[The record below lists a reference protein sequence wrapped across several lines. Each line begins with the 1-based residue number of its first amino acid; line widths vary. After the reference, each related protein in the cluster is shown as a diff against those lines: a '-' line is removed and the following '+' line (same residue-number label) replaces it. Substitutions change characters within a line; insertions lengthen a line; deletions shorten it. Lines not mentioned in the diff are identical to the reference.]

1 MPMRVLIVE
10 DTPDVGEAIVASLS
24 RAGYAVDW
32 QMTGEGARD
41 ALNVQSYDLII
52 LDVMLPDIDGFTLLA
67 EIRARKI
74 DTAVLVLTAR
84 SQVDDRVGALDLGA
98 DDYLVKPFDFREL
111 EARARALARRRHGA
125 TVSRLEVGDVVL
137 DQAARL
143 VTVAGQRV
151 DLTRR
156 EVALLEVL
164 MARPQRVFS
173 KPELLN
179 QLFGFGEEANENA
192 IELYV
197 ARLRRKLGQAGMEI
211 KTVRGVGYQ
220 AGPVD
225 EKR

>member
-1 MPMRVLIVE
+1 MRVLIVE

-41 ALNVQSYDLII
+41 ALNVQTYDLII
-52 LDVMLPDIDGFTLLA
+52 LDVMLPDIDGFTLLG
-67 EIRARKI
+67 EIRSRKI

-84 SQVDDRVGALDLGA
+84 SQVDDRVSALDLGA

-111 EARARALARRRHGA
+111 EARARALARRRHGTA
-125 TVSRLEVGDVVL
+125 VSRLEVGDVVL

-173 KPELLN
+173 KGDLLN
-179 QLFGFGEEANENA
+179 QLFGFGEDAGENA

-197 ARLRRKLGQAGMEI
+197 ARLRRKLGSASMEI
-211 KTVRGVGYQ
+211 KTLRGLGYQ
-220 AGPVD
+220 AGTVD
-225 EKR
+225 DKK

>member
-1 MPMRVLIVE
+1 MRVLIVE
-10 DTPDVGEAIVASLS
+10 DTPDVGEAIVGAMS
-24 RAGYAVDW
+24 RLGYAVDW
-32 QMTGEGARD
+32 QICGEDARH
-41 ALNVQSYDLII
+41 ALRVQSYDLII
-52 LDVMLPDIDGFTLLA
+52 LDVMLPDVDGFTLLG
-67 EIRARKI
+67 EIRASRI

-84 SQVDDRVGALDLGA
+84 SQIDDRVSALDLGA

-125 TVSRLEVGDVVL
+125 TVSRLQVGDVTL

-164 MARPQRVFS
+164 MARPNRVFS
-173 KPELLN
+173 KAELLD
-179 QLFGFGEEANENA
+179 QLFGFGEDAGENA

-197 ARLRRKLGQAGMEI
+197 ARLRRKLGSASMEI
-211 KTVRGVGYQ
+211 RTLRGLGYQ
-220 AGPVD
+220 AGVSD
-225 EKR
+225 ER

>member
-1 MPMRVLIVE
+1 MRILIVE
-10 DTPDVGEAIVASLS
+10 DTPDVGEAIVAWLS
-24 RAGYAVDW
+24 RVGYAVDW

-52 LDVMLPDIDGFTLLA
+52 LDVMLPDIDGFTLLG

-125 TVSRLEVGDVVL
+125 TVSRLQVGDVML

-143 VTVAGQRV
+143 VTVAGERV

-173 KPELLN
+173 KADLLN
-179 QLFGFGEEANENA
+179 QIFGFGEDAGENA

-197 ARLRRKLGQAGMEI
+197 ARLRRKLGAAGMEI

-220 AGPVD
+220 AGPAD
-225 EKR
+225 EKK

>member
-1 MPMRVLIVE
+1 
-10 DTPDVGEAIVASLS
+10 
-24 RAGYAVDW
+24 
-32 QMTGEGARD
+32 
-41 ALNVQSYDLII
+41 
-52 LDVMLPDIDGFTLLA
+52 MLPDVDGFTLLG
-67 EIRARKI
+67 EIRASRI

-84 SQVDDRVGALDLGA
+84 SQIDDRVSALDLGA

-125 TVSRLEVGDVVL
+125 TVSRLQVGDVAL

-164 MARPQRVFS
+164 MARPNRVFS
-173 KPELLN
+173 KAELLD
-179 QLFGFGEEANENA
+179 QLFGFGEDAGENA

-197 ARLRRKLGQAGMEI
+197 ARLRRKLGSASMEI
-211 KTVRGVGYQ
+211 RTLRGLGYQ
-220 AGPVD
+220 AGVSD
-225 EKR
+225 ER